1 MRRFGLIARKGYNL
15 TMIEPNQILEQALTL
30 PENQRAAIA
39 ASLLQSLDSESDP
52 DSETHWNAEIK
63 RRLDEIDNGTVELIP
78 WSEVRSKL
86 QKIRNG
92 N

>member
-1 MRRFGLIARKGYNL
+1 MRRFGLIARKGYNS

>member
-1 MRRFGLIARKGYNL
+1 
-15 TMIEPNQILEQALTL
+15 MIEPNQILEQALSL

-39 ASLLQSLDSESDP
+39 ASLLRSLDSEGDA
-52 DSETHWNAEIK
+52 ETDAEWDAEVK

-78 WSEVRSKL
+78 WSEVKSKV

-92 N
+92 R